1 LDTDNFTFLPPL
13 VMLIFAC
20 AYLLVWFYGSRVAI
34 WWALGF
40 VGHAV
45 AFAGEVA
52 FQPLGD
58 EMRTL
63 LVDAVFI
70 LSYLALSLGLSAHF
84 AQRLQVGRRILLSLV
99 GFGLVVYAI
108 FAAES
113 LRFELLAVDFTCGLL
128 LLLPIARLGGWP
140 RQMVDRVLV
149 VLAVMTTLDFV
160 GRALVFAAIAP
171 ANSSFATYATS
182 FYAYAAQV
190 SGTLIG
196 LSFAL
201 VGLGAVALDVLDRY
215 RDAAETDYLTGLL
228 NRRGFENMT
237 LAHIDRMSEGAVILC
252 DIDRFKRINDL
263 YGHAAGDGVIA
274 GFAALLK
281 HALPSTAHAAR
292 FGGEEF
298 VIFLPTHSNL
308 EAASVAETI
317 REAFGETDFSMI
329 GIKEPITASF
339 GTASIRAVDRS
350 IHAAISRADARMYVA
365 KSTGRN
371 RVVAD
376 DTPAP
381 AASGSAVSVSAAA

>member
-1 LDTDNFTFLPPL
+1 MDTDNFTFLPPL
-13 VMLIFAC
+13 VMLIFAG

-40 VGHAV
+40 FGHAV

-58 EMRTL
+58 QMRTL
-63 LVDAVFI
+63 LVDAVFL
-70 LSYLALSLGLSAHF
+70 LSYFALSQGLSAHF
-84 AQRLQVGRRILLSLV
+84 GQRLQMGRRIALALI
-99 GFGLVVYAI
+99 GFGLVAYAI
-108 FAAES
+108 FVAES
-113 LRFELLAVDFTCGLL
+113 LRSELLAVDLTCGLL
-128 LLLPIARLGGWP
+128 LLIPIARLGGWP
-140 RQMVDRVLV
+140 RQMVGRVLV

-160 GRALVFAAIAP
+160 GRSLVFAAMAP
-171 ANSSFATYATS
+171 ADSSFATYATS

-215 RDAAETDYLTGLL
+215 RDTAETDYLTGLL

-263 YGHAAGDGVIA
+263 YGHSAGDGVIA

-281 HALPSTAHAAR
+281 HALPPTAHAAR

-298 VIFLPTHSNL
+298 VVFLPAYSKM
-308 EAASVAETI
+308 ECVRVAETI
-317 REAFGETDFSMI
+317 REAFGETDLSMI
-329 GIKEPITASF
+329 GIQDPVTASF
-339 GTASIRAVDRS
+339 GIASIRTGDRS

-376 DTPAP
+376 DTSESVPVVPAP
-381 AASGSAVSVSAAA
+381 KVSAAA